1 MSCNCSLDM
10 DIRGRCWVTDRK
22 WKKCPVKSATVWWH
36 LKNDRE
42 TGPALDRCQTL
53 HEGFV
58 LVGRWARESKWKL
71 TLDEIEVVEGEYC
84 CDWYMNHE

>member
-10 DIRGRCWVTDRK
+10 DIRGRCWVTDRE

-42 TGPALDRCQTL
+42 TGPALDKCQTL

-58 LVGRWARESKWKL
+58 LVGKWARESKWGL